1 MHLKV
6 SLFYCVQLENRIFIG
21 ISSIGYLP
29 GNKRFSIAGKIT
41 TLVKIIA
48 PENGSSDGSTT
59 NINKFKPI
67 ECVVSKMNTLHEKNV
82 ITRTHLQFEWRPVYV
97 YASMFATG
105 ESMSVYYHL
114 HLRLMEYTRT
124 SICFV
129 LVLPLKQF
137 VLPGM

>member
-6 SLFYCVQLENRIFIG
+6 SLFYDYHNCVQLENRFFIG

-59 NINKFKPI
+59 NINRFKPI
-67 ECVVSKMNTLHEKNV
+67 ECVVSKMNTLNGNTVYQCMNETNIKLLPV
-82 ITRTHLQFEWRPVYV
+82 LIRKWRSELITIHLKEV
-97 YASMFATG
+97 
-105 ESMSVYYHL
+105 
-114 HLRLMEYTRT
+114 
-124 SICFV
+124 
-129 LVLPLKQF
+129 
-137 VLPGM
+137 